1 MAGGPRQLLLV
12 AALVAVLLL
21 IVGLLVVRP
30 MLGGTEAGQT
40 APPTGTAAAATTT
53 TPQLINPS
61 TSVTPSDAAAA
72 SGKDPFRPL
81 VSTGTASA
89 ATESGVTASGGAG
102 SVSSSTL
109 AATGSTVGGAGAG
122 TATTPGGGTSA
133 ERQVALVSITGG
145 TAKVTVDGTAYTV
158 SEGDVRLRLPGHRHQ
173 LRVRQLRV
181 GHDLVHPLRGRG
193 RPQVGPGSDD
203 WSPMGTEVMGEPG

>member
-1 MAGGPRQLLLV
+1 MATQPQVTAGGPRQLLLV

-30 MLGGTEAGQT
+30 MLAGTDTGQAT
-40 APPTGTAAAATTT
+40 PPAVTSVAAPTTT

-61 TSVTPSDAAAA
+61 TSLTPSEAAAA

-89 ATESGVTASGGAG
+89 ATESGVTATGEAD
-102 SVSSSTL
+102 SVTSSTL
-109 AATGSTVGGAGAG
+109 AATGSTVAGAGAG

-133 ERQVALVSITGG
+133 ERQVALVGISGG
-145 TAKVTVDGTAYTV
+145 TAKVTVDGNAYTV
-158 SEGDVRLRLPGHRHQ
+158 FEGETFATDYRATDINSECA
-173 LRVRQLRV
+173 
-181 GHDLVHPLRGRG
+181 
-193 RPQVGPGSDD
+193 SFE
-203 WSPMGTEVMGEPG
+203 SGTTSFTLCEGEAVLK